1 MKLRNWE
8 IDDGELRVLREVFLT
23 LIFMIFMIFMMNYA
37 VFEGMFN

>member
-23 LIFMIFMIFMMNYA
+23 LIFMIFMMNYA